1 MILRRF
7 TQHVKDQ
14 NWTAV
19 GLDFFIV
26 VIGVFI
32 GIQVS
37 NWNAER
43 ADRFDESVF
52 LARLHDDIVRVV
64 ESSARLRERRIASID
79 HLQAASEKIFS
90 TDLDALLTRAECQ
103 SLATSHYYNIN
114 VLGLPSLVELT
125 NAGRVGILRDRALST
140 ALVAYQQ
147 TSDNLSQMI
156 RFESQLINNLVML
169 NPKALAVTPVFD
181 TELGE
186 FQTLPDCNVAA
197 MREDPFFLNGVA
209 ENLDSYDAYLR
220 DGLLPWNHQLVE
232 IHRLVDAALD
242 ITHEDSVK

>member
-64 ESSARLRERRIASID
+64 DSSARLRERPASR
-79 HLQAASEKIFS
+79 LRS
-90 TDLDALLTRAECQ
+90 TRC
-103 SLATSHYYNIN
+103 
-114 VLGLPSLVELT
+114 
-125 NAGRVGILRDRALST
+125 DR
-140 ALVAYQQ
+140 
-147 TSDNLSQMI
+147 
-156 RFESQLINNLVML
+156 
-169 NPKALAVTPVFD
+169 P
-181 TELGE
+181 
-186 FQTLPDCNVAA
+186 
-197 MREDPFFLNGVA
+197 
-209 ENLDSYDAYLR
+209 
-220 DGLLPWNHQLVE
+220 
-232 IHRLVDAALD
+232 
-242 ITHEDSVK
+242 